1 VSWLAAGSVPPVDLP
16 LRDDLRTR
24 LGWGAVYALQPLDDA
39 RTRRVLAREAARRGF
54 TLADEVVDY
63 LLHRFSRDLPSLM
76 RLLDEIDGFA
86 LARKRAVTVPL
97 LREMLAE
104 ADA

>member
-1 VSWLAAGSVPPVDLP
+1 M
-16 LRDDLRTR
+16 
-24 LGWGAVYALQPLDDA
+24 
-39 RTRRVLAREAARRGF
+39 
-54 TLADEVVDY
+54 ADEVVDY